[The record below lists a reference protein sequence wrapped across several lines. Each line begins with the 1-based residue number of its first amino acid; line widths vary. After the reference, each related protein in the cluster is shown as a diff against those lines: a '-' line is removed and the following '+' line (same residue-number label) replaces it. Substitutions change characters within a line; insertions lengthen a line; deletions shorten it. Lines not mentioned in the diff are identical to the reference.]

1 MNTPTKLTVSRL
13 ILSLVII
20 FILLFPW
27 SMINVTIPQVL
38 VSGVTVDIRYPIAG
52 VLFIIASLT
61 DFLDGYLARK
71 NNQITNTGKMLDAI
85 ADKVLVDS
93 VLIIL
98 ACQGFVNA
106 IVPVVIVLRDIVV
119 DAIKME
125 AASKGKVVAAIKSG
139 KIKTASLMVGTVLML
154 FYNLPFEL
162 VNVHV
167 DIFLLYF
174 ATIMSIFSMYEYY
187 TLNKKYHFSK
197 KGKVKGKKNEKGIF
211 YKGIPFFDR
220 KNQITN
226 KCLIK
231 RLQFV

>member
-27 SMINVTIPQVL
+27 SMINVTIPQVM

-187 TLNKKYHFSK
+187 TLNKNIIFPK
-197 KGKVKGKKNEKGIF
+197 KEK
-211 YKGIPFFDR
+211 
-220 KNQITN
+220 
-226 KCLIK
+226 
-231 RLQFV
+231 

>member
-187 TLNKKYHFSK
+187 TLNKNIIFSK
-197 KGKVKGKKNEKGIF
+197 KEK
-211 YKGIPFFDR
+211 
-220 KNQITN
+220 
-226 KCLIK
+226 
-231 RLQFV
+231 

>member
-38 VSGVTVDIRYPIAG
+38 VSGITVDIRYPIAG

-187 TLNKKYHFSK
+187 TLNKNIIFPK
-197 KGKVKGKKNEKGIF
+197 KEK
-211 YKGIPFFDR
+211 
-220 KNQITN
+220 
-226 KCLIK
+226 
-231 RLQFV
+231 